1 MNVTKLAL
9 QEITRI
15 YKSCTLQGYEC
26 KVPATYSA
34 TLCCFSILIEPLHT
48 VQEVTSLLHNSIIT
62 TMAYVNELAGSKLRS
77 KMGSTLNEA
86 VSAPSSSFAQQ
97 QLRKMGWQDGEGLGK
112 NRQGMASH
120 IRVTKRADEIG
131 LGHVKPELQQQ
142 EQWWNNGM
150 SDVFSKLNGGK
161 KKKKQSKQVTDEDL
175 FAATGGARFGMR
187 AQRKQTG
194 KWARAET
201 ISKEVEEEAKSKVE
215 WNGTGK
221 AKLLLTKEEK
231 KKKRKNSDD
240 NDDESHNVTD
250 EDELPKKK
258 KRRKERGSESGVTEE
273 KKSKKKKKEK
283 KSKKKKSKKEA
294 K

>member
-1 MNVTKLAL
+1 
-9 QEITRI
+9 
-15 YKSCTLQGYEC
+15 
-26 KVPATYSA
+26 
-34 TLCCFSILIEPLHT
+34 
-48 VQEVTSLLHNSIIT
+48 
-62 TMAYVNELAGSKLRS
+62 MAYVNELAGSKLRS

-231 KKKRKNSDD
+231 KKKKRKNSDD